1 MEYKEYNR
9 RCVTARGGE
18 RIARVAVTREDKA
31 LAKRDDVLARAKSA
45 RRGSPPGRITL
56 DAVEHAGTAAA
67 SRFSFVASIAS
78 GDQRA
83 WEARYGALVLA
94 TGQITWTATGDGADG
109 DGQDWC
115 LFTGQA
121 PEAAGAWGWL
131 EALHPDDRAR
141 AASAWGDALA
151 TRSIY
156 EIDYRVRRHD
166 GEYRWLLV
174 RGVPVLEADG
184 SVREWV
190 GTATDISERKRVE
203 DALRASE
210 TQLATELADM
220 RRLEHISGQLIQGG
234 NLDALY
240 TQILDAAI
248 AVMRSDMGSMQMLY
262 PDKNALRLLAWK
274 GFDPASAAFW
284 EWVHV
289 ESGSTCGVA
298 LATGARVLAPD
309 VETCDF
315 MAGTD
320 DLDFYRLSG
329 IRAVQSTPLV
339 SRGGRLVGMIS
350 THWRESHQPAERDLR
365 LLDVLARQ
373 AADLI
378 ERRQA
383 EEASAHLAAIVAST
397 SDAIASKTLDGII
410 TSWNASAERMFGYT
424 AQEIIGQSVLL
435 LIPPDRHS
443 EEDRILARLRAGK
456 PIEHYETVRVTKDG
470 RPLDVSLTVSPVR
483 DSAGAIIGASK
494 ILRDITERKR
504 AEEALRA
511 SELALQ
517 EANRHKDKFLGIASH
532 ELRTPLTSAKANIQI
547 VARRLAGAIAAS
559 DGDAA
564 ALLAQL
570 RPLQRL
576 LERSEGAL
584 DRLGRLVDDLLDIS
598 RIQAG
603 KLELRP
609 EHVDL
614 VTIVREA
621 VEEETAAWPDRD
633 VRLEGLAELGG
644 EALSS
649 GDARAPGTVLEVE
662 ADPDRVRQV
671 VINYLSNAL
680 KYAPPDRPI
689 AVRVETREGEGVA
702 RVAVRDEGPGLTPDQ
717 QAHLFERFYRAEGIS
732 HLQGSGIGLGLG
744 LSICREIVERHG
756 GAVGVESVP
765 GDGATFWF
773 TLPLAAGGDPGVE
786 GERQGAERL

>member
-1 MEYKEYNR
+1 
-9 RCVTARGGE
+9 
-18 RIARVAVTREDKA
+18 
-31 LAKRDDVLARAKSA
+31 LAKRDDVLARAKST
-45 RRGSPPGRITL
+45 RRAATSGPTAV
-56 DAVEHAGTAAA
+56 DAVEHADMVDA
-67 SRFSFVASIAS
+67 SRSSVASD
-78 GDQRA
+78 DQRT
-83 WEARYGALVLA
+83 WEARYRALVLA
-94 TGQITWTATGDGADG
+94 TGQITWTAASDGADG
-109 DGQDWC
+109 DGRDWC
-115 LFTGQA
+115 LFTGQTL
-121 PEAAGAWGWL
+121 EATGAWGWL

-141 AASAWGDALA
+141 AASAWKGALA
-151 TRSIY
+151 AKSLY

-190 GTATDISERKRVE
+190 GTATDISERKRAE
-203 DALRASE
+203 DALRASK
-210 TQLATELADM
+210 TRLAAELADT
-220 RRLEHISGQLIQGG
+220 RRLQHISGQLIREGD
-234 NLDALY
+234 LSALY
-240 TQILDAAI
+240 EQILDAAI
-248 AVMRSDMGSMQMLY
+248 AITHADMGSMQMLY

-284 EWVHV
+284 EWVSV
-289 ESGSTCGVA
+289 ESSASCGMA
-298 LATGARVLAPD
+298 LATSERVIVPD
-309 VETCDF
+309 VETADF
-315 MAGTD
+315 MAGTE
-320 DLDFYRLSG
+320 DLDYSRLSG

-339 SRGGRLVGMIS
+339 SRGGQLVGMIS
-350 THWRESHQPAERDLR
+350 THWRESHQPAEGDLR
-365 LLDVLARQ
+365 LFDVLARQ

-378 ERRQA
+378 ERTQA
-383 EEASAHLAAIVAST
+383 EEAAAHLAAIVAST

-424 AQEIIGQSVLL
+424 AREIVGQSVLL
-435 LIPPDRHS
+435 LIPPDRHA
-443 EEDRILARLRAGK
+443 EEEHILARLRAGER
-456 PIEHYETVRVTKDG
+456 IEHYETVRVTKDG
-470 RPLDVSLTVSPVR
+470 RPLDVSLTISPVR

-494 ILRDITERKR
+494 IVRDITERKR

-517 EANRHKDKFLGIASH
+517 EANQHKDEFLGIASH

-570 RPLQRL
+570 VPLQRQ
-576 LERSEGAL
+576 LERGEAAL
-584 DRLGRLVDDLLDIS
+584 DRLGRLVADLLDLS

-609 EHVDL
+609 ERMDL
-614 VTIVREA
+614 VTVVREA

-633 VRLEGLAELGG
+633 VRLEGLAEGL
-644 EALSS
+644 A
-649 GDARAPGTVLEVE
+649 GDAPAPGMGLWVD

-689 AVRVETREGEGVA
+689 AVRVAVCTGEGVA

-717 QAHLFERFYRAEGIS
+717 QARLFERFYRVEGIS
-732 HLQGSGIGLGLG
+732 RLQGSGIGLGLG

-756 GAVGVESVP
+756 GTVGVESVP

-773 TLPLAAGGDPGVE
+773 TLPLA
-786 GERQGAERL
+786 